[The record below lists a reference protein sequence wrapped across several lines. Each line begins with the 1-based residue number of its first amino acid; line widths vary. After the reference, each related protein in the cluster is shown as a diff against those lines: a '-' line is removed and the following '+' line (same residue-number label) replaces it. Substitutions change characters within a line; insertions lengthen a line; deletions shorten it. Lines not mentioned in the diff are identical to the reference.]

1 MQITGM
7 KFGHQLLRLVDFPVA
22 ETLRA
27 SASLDEVSGL
37 IQRHAGRCVVK
48 PVFLGGI
55 GKKGKA
61 GLVRIV
67 DNPYEAMVAKKEL
80 YFAVHEQGSRLVQAN
95 GVTFEGFIPSDIE
108 IYVNI
113 SASTLYRNPVMTLTT
128 DGGVDVEEIPPER
141 KKVISFNPVT
151 GPKAFHVHDALRE
164 LGCPAHY
171 ISPLVQHLPKLWQL
185 YDNYGLTLL
194 ELNPIR
200 MTRRGERFL
209 PVACDIKAAFDQD
222 NPAWRRLGFPEEIFS
237 PDLTRFEAEINV
249 LRTHQGQSDVVEI
262 NSRGSILPFIFGGG
276 ANSVTTE
283 ILGERAIL
291 SSDFGGNPPYEKMKA
306 IADITMRHWLRQ
318 ARVLLIIGGRAN
330 NTDILTTFK
339 GLFDAL
345 RENIDLN
352 PRIHVVVGRG
362 GPRLVEGLTYARDIL
377 DRLQIPY
384 SFFGFDS
391 SMVSVIH
398 YALELDSFLEEGA
411 AEKVVTLP
419 DSPAPQM
426 GVSHHP

>member
-7 KFGHQLLRLVDFPVA
+7 KYGHQLLKLVDFPVA

-37 IQRHAGRCVVK
+37 IERHGGKCVVK

-67 DNPYEAMVAKKEL
+67 SNPYEAMVAKRDL
-80 YFAVHEQGSRLVQAN
+80 YFAVHEQGNRQVQAN

-108 IYVNI
+108 VYVNI
-113 SASTLYRNPVMTLTT
+113 SASTLYRSPVLTLTT
-128 DGGVDVEEIPPER
+128 EGGVDVEEIAESR
-141 KKVISFNPVT
+141 KRVISFNPAT
-151 GPKAFHVHDALRE
+151 GLKAFHVHDALRE
-164 LGCPAHY
+164 LDCPAHY

-185 YDNYGLTLL
+185 YDNYGMTVL

-200 MTRRGERFL
+200 MARKNGRYL
-209 PVACDIKAAFDQD
+209 PVACDIKAAFDVD

-237 PDLTRFEAEINV
+237 TELSRFEAEINV

-262 NSRGSILPFIFGGG
+262 NAQGSILPFMFGGG

-283 ILGERAIL
+283 ILGDRAIL

-330 NTDILTTFK
+330 NTDIFTTFK
-339 GLFDAL
+339 GIFDAL
-345 RENIDLN
+345 RENIHLN
-352 PRIHVVVGRG
+352 PRIQVVVGRG

-377 DRLQIPY
+377 ERLQIPY
-384 SFFGFDS
+384 AFFGFDS

-398 YALELDSFLEEGA
+398 YALELDRWLERA
-411 AEKVVTLP
+411 ANKAAAQ
-419 DSPAPQM
+419 APPESAF
-426 GVSHHP
+426 V

>member
-7 KFGHQLLRLVDFPVA
+7 KFGHQLLKLVDFPVA

-27 SASLDEVSGL
+27 SASLDEVSAL
-37 IQRHAGRCVVK
+37 IQRHGGKCVVK

-67 DNPYEAMVAKKEL
+67 DNPYEAMVAKRDL
-80 YFAVHEQGSRLVQAN
+80 YFAVHEQGNRKVQAN

-113 SASTLYRNPVMTLTT
+113 SASTFFRSPVMTLTT
-128 DGGVDVEEIPPER
+128 DGGIEVEEIPPER
-141 KKVISFNPVT
+141 KKVITFNPAT
-151 GPKAFHVHDALRE
+151 GIKSFHVHDALRE
-164 LGCPAHY
+164 LGCPASY

-185 YDNYGLTLL
+185 YDIYGLTLL

-200 MTRRGERFL
+200 MAKVGERYL

-237 PDLTRFEAEINV
+237 PDMTRFEAEINV

-262 NSRGSILPFIFGGG
+262 NAGGSILPFMFGGG
-276 ANSVTTE
+276 ANSVSTE
-283 ILGERAIL
+283 ILGDRAIL

-306 IADITMRHWLRQ
+306 IADITLRHWLKQ

-339 GLFDAL
+339 GIFDAL

-362 GPRLVEGLTYARDIL
+362 GPRLMEGLTYARDVL
-377 DRLQIPY
+377 DRLRLPY
-384 SFFGFDS
+384 AFFGFDS
-391 SMVSVIH
+391 SMVSVLH
-398 YALELDSFLEEGA
+398 YALELDRRLEQ
-411 AEKVVTLP
+411 
-419 DSPAPQM
+419 DSTEEFEPKTINIHRASQ
-426 GVSHHP
+426 G

>member
-37 IQRHAGRCVVK
+37 IQRHGGKCVVK

-67 DNPYEAMVAKKEL
+67 DNPYEAMVAKKDL
-80 YFAVHEQGSRLVQAN
+80 YFATHEQGNRTVQAN

-108 IYVNI
+108 VYVNI
-113 SASTLYRNPVMTLTT
+113 SASTLYRSPVLTLTT
-128 DGGVDVEEIPPER
+128 EGGVDVEEIPPER
-141 KKVISFNPVT
+141 KKVITFNPAT
-151 GPKAFHVHDALRE
+151 GLKAFHVHDALRE

-185 YDNYGLTLL
+185 YDNYGLTVL

-200 MTRRGERFL
+200 MTRQDGRYQ
-209 PVACDIKAAFDQD
+209 PVACDIKAAFDLD
-222 NPAWRRLGFPEEIFS
+222 DPAWRRLGFPEEIFS
-237 PDLTRFEAEINV
+237 TELSRFEAEINV

-262 NSRGSILPFIFGGG
+262 NPQGSILPFMFGGG
-276 ANSVTTE
+276 ANSVATE
-283 ILGERAIL
+283 VLGDRAIL

-306 IADITMRHWLRQ
+306 IADITMRHWLHR
-318 ARVLLIIGGRAN
+318 ARVLLVIGGRAN
-330 NTDILTTFK
+330 NTNIFNTFK
-339 GLFDAL
+339 GIFDAL
-345 RENIDLN
+345 RERIELN
-352 PRIHVVVGRG
+352 PQIHVVVGRG
-362 GPRLVEGLTYARDIL
+362 GPRLVEGMTYARDIL

-391 SMVSVIH
+391 SLVSVIH
-398 YALELDSFLEEGA
+398 YAQELDRWLEKGTSETA
-411 AEKVVTLP
+411 R
-419 DSPAPQM
+419 
-426 GVSHHP
+426 SHS

>member
-7 KFGHQLLRLVDFPVA
+7 KYGHQLLRLVDFPVA
-22 ETLRA
+22 ETLPA

-37 IQRHAGRCVVK
+37 IQRHGGKCVVK

-67 DNPYEAMVAKKEL
+67 NNPYEAMVAKRDL
-80 YFAVHEQGSRLVQAN
+80 YFAVHEQGSRSVQAN
-95 GVTFEGFIPSDIE
+95 GVTFEGFIPSEVE
-108 IYVNI
+108 IYFNI
-113 SASTLYRNPVMTLTT
+113 SASTLYRAPVMTLTT
-128 DGGVDVEEIPPER
+128 EGGVEVEEIPPER
-141 KKVISFNPVT
+141 KRVISFNPAT
-151 GPKAFHVHDALRE
+151 GIKAFHVHDALRE
-164 LGCPAHY
+164 LGCPAQY

-185 YDNYGLTLL
+185 YDHYGLTVL

-200 MTRRGERFL
+200 MARQNGRYL
-209 PVACDIKAAFDQD
+209 PIACDIKAAFDLD

-237 PDLTRFEAEINV
+237 TEMSRFEAEINL

-262 NSRGSILPFIFGGG
+262 NPKGSILPFMFGGG

-283 ILGERAIL
+283 ILGDRAIL

-306 IADITMRHWLRQ
+306 IADITLRHWLPQ

-330 NTDILTTFK
+330 NTDIFTTFK
-339 GLFDAL
+339 GIFDAL
-345 RENIDLN
+345 RERSELN
-352 PRIHVVVGRG
+352 PNIQVVVGRG

-384 SFFGFDS
+384 AFFGFDS

-398 YALELDSFLEEGA
+398 YALELDRWLAQNGPSVA
-411 AEKVVTLP
+411 ASK
-419 DSPAPQM
+419 S
-426 GVSHHP
+426 

>member
-7 KFGHQLLRLVDFPVA
+7 KFGNQLLRLVDFPVA

-37 IQRHAGRCVVK
+37 IQRHGGKCVVK

-80 YFAVHEQGSRLVQAN
+80 YFAIHEQGNRQVQAN
-95 GVTFEGFIPSDIE
+95 GVTFEGFIPSDVE
-108 IYVNI
+108 VYVNI
-113 SASTLYRNPVMTLTT
+113 SASTIFRSPVMTLTAE
-128 DGGVDVEEIPPER
+128 GGVDVEELPPER
-141 KKVISFNPVT
+141 KKIITFNPAT
-151 GPKAFHVHDALRE
+151 GLKAFHVHDALRE

-185 YDNYGLTLL
+185 YDNYGMTVL

-200 MTRRGERFL
+200 MTRQDGRYL
-209 PVACDIKAAFDQD
+209 PVACDIKAAFDLD

-237 PDLTRFEAEINV
+237 TELSRFEAEINV

-262 NSRGSILPFIFGGG
+262 NPQGSILPFMFGGG

-283 ILGERAIL
+283 ILGDRAIL
-291 SSDFGGNPPYEKMKA
+291 SSDFGGNPPFEKMKA
-306 IADITMRHWLRQ
+306 IADITMRHWLHQ
-318 ARVLLIIGGRAN
+318 AKVLLVIGGRAN
-330 NTDILTTFK
+330 NTNIFNTFK
-339 GLFDAL
+339 GIFDAL
-345 RENIDLN
+345 RDHIDLN

-362 GPRLVEGLTYARDIL
+362 GPRLVEGLTYARDTL
-377 DRLQIPY
+377 DRLQIPH

-398 YALELDSFLEEGA
+398 YALELDRWLEKASNEA
-411 AEKVVTLP
+411 KAT
-419 DSPAPQM
+419 ARTA
-426 GVSHHP
+426 

>member
-7 KFGHQLLRLVDFPVA
+7 KFGHQLLKLVDFPVA

-27 SASLDEVSGL
+27 SASLDEVSEL
-37 IQRHAGRCVVK
+37 IQRHGGRCVVK

-67 DNPYEAMVAKKEL
+67 ENAYEAMVAKKEL
-80 YFAVHEQGSRLVQAN
+80 YFAIHEQGNRRVQAN

-113 SASTLYRNPVMTLTT
+113 SASTQHRSPVMTLTT
-128 DGGVDVEEIPPER
+128 EGGVDVEEISAER
-141 KKVISFNPVT
+141 KKVITFNPVT

-164 LGCPAHY
+164 LDCPAHY

-185 YDNYGLTLL
+185 YDSYGLTLL
-194 ELNPIR
+194 ELNPVR
-200 MTRRGERFL
+200 MARKGERYL

-237 PDLTRFEAEINV
+237 PDMTRFEAEINV

-262 NSRGSILPFIFGGG
+262 NPQGSILPFMFGGG
-276 ANSVTTE
+276 ANSVATE
-283 ILGERAIL
+283 ILGDRAIL

-306 IADITMRHWLRQ
+306 IAAITLRHWLRS

-330 NTDILTTFK
+330 NTDILTTFR
-339 GLFDAL
+339 GIFDAL

-352 PRIHVVVGRG
+352 PGIHVVVGRG
-362 GPRLVEGLTYARDIL
+362 GPRLVEGMTYARDIL
-377 DRLQIPY
+377 DRLQVPY

-391 SMVSVIH
+391 SIVRVIH
-398 YALELDSFLEEGA
+398 YALELDRHLEQGTIELEQKNVGF
-411 AEKVVTLP
+411 P
-419 DSPAPQM
+419 SPCFQA
-426 GVSHHP
+426 

>member
-7 KFGHQLLRLVDFPVA
+7 KYGHKLLKLVDFPVT
-22 ETLRA
+22 EILHA
-27 SASLDEVSGL
+27 SASLGDVTGL
-37 IQRHAGRCVVK
+37 IQRHGGKCVVK
-48 PVFLGGI
+48 PVFSGGI

-67 DNPYEAMVAKKEL
+67 ENAYEAMQAKKDL
-80 YFAVHEQGSRLVQAN
+80 YFAVHRQGDHEVQAN

-113 SASTLYRNPVMTLTT
+113 SASTFHRSPVMTLST
-128 DGGVDVEEIPPER
+128 DGGVDIEEVPSEK

-151 GPKAFHVHDALRE
+151 GIKAFHIQDALRE
-164 LGCPAHY
+164 LNCPAQY

-185 YDNYGLTLL
+185 YDNYGLNVL

-200 MTRRGERFL
+200 MTKSNGRFL

-222 NPAWRRLGFPEEIFS
+222 NPAWRRLGIPEEIFS
-237 PDLTRFEAEINV
+237 AELTPFEAEINV

-262 NSRGSILPFIFGGG
+262 NPQGSILPFMFGGG
-276 ANSVTTE
+276 ANSVATE
-283 ILGERAIL
+283 VLGERAIL

-330 NTDILTTFK
+330 NTDILITFK
-339 GLFDAL
+339 AIFDAL
-345 RENIDLN
+345 REHIDLN
-352 PRIHVVVGRG
+352 PNIYVVVGRG
-362 GPRLVEGLTYARDIL
+362 GPRLIEGLLYGRDIL
-377 DRLQIPY
+377 DQLQLPY

-391 SMVSVIH
+391 SMVRVIRH
-398 YALELDSFLEEGA
+398 ALEIDQWLETSA
-411 AEKVVTLP
+411 TAKAE
-419 DSPAPQM
+419 SN
-426 GVSHHP
+426 G